1 MATVNPPPITR
12 LNRKIGKKTLRKSFP
27 IGSSAEGKT
36 PLRTPY
42 GRK

>member
-1 MATVNPPPITR
+1 MATVNPPPTKK
-12 LNRKIGKKTLRKSFP
+12 LNRKIGKKTLRKVFP
-27 IGSSAEGKT
+27 MGSSAEGKM